1 LWCVCSESTDS
12 IAISDGIWWIS
23 ERYTTGHEL
32 PLLPSVPIEEAT
44 FFVVSRAFHLG
55 IGSMLTEIYLCEA
68 CSCHEIL
75 RIHGN
80 APDR

>member
-1 LWCVCSESTDS
+1 MWCVCSESTDS

-44 FFVVSRAFHLG
+44 FFVVSRAFPLG
-55 IGSMLTEIYLCEA
+55 IGL
-68 CSCHEIL
+68 HV
-75 RIHGN
+75 
-80 APDR
+80 D